1 MKLCEYV
8 VFQLNNLFQFS
19 VIAFS
24 GSDFIDS
31 ADKIKSN

>member
-1 MKLCEYV
+1 MKLCEYF

-19 VIAFS
+19 VTAFS

-31 ADKIKSN
+31 ADKIKLN